1 MPETKTLISD
11 ELKQRVED
19 RAREQNRDASDLV
32 EEALGRY
39 LASQRL
45 KETFAFGEAHAHK
58 HGIRP
63 EDVDAIVREERDKT
77 KTGLSRLSC

>member
-1 MPETKTLISD
+1 VPETKALISD

-19 RAREQNRDASDLV
+19 VARQQNREPAEVV

-45 KETFAFGEAHAHK
+45 KDTFAYGEGQARK
-58 HGIRP
+58 LGILA
-63 EDVDAIVREERDKT
+63 EDVDGIVREERDKS
-77 KTGLSRLSC
+77 KLAR